1 MAQTQNEVSTRDKIG
16 YGVGDL
22 GNSIAMQVVSSYF
35 VFFMTAV
42 LNMPG
47 TIAGLAIGLS
57 VFWDAFTDPIMGY
70 VSDFTR
76 SKRFGRRHL
85 YILIG
90 MVGVAVS
97 ILVLFNIPVDMSL
110 TNKTILIFVFVI
122 IYKSFMTML
131 LTPYAALGSEL
142 VKDYHERTRIQ
153 SIRSIFF
160 MVGIVSTVALGMALF
175 FRPNDEYVIGQLNP
189 MAYRNMSIFYVT
201 LLVTVTLIT
210 YFSTK
215 KYIPRLNEFII
226 EPQQR
231 QLNLKLFLKLLA
243 PLANKAFVSVAL
255 AYALINMASAFV
267 NSVGIH
273 VFTYTFGFS
282 SFLIA
287 SVLGIQMLFSILS
300 QPLWIHVVKKTS
312 KQYGILIGLL
322 IAMVG
327 ILYFGVLVAFHLQ
340 IQGMLVYFIP
350 YAILVGT
357 GTGALFTIPYAMISD
372 AIDMDELKHGVRK
385 EGSYFGCMTFFY
397 KLSQAGAIFMIGI
410 LIDLVG
416 FNPQLPVQS
425 ESTQLYLG
433 LILSVGVIVSFL
445 AATLSISKFPLS
457 KNETI
462 EIQHKLSKVNCQ
474 KLSKH

>member
-1 MAQTQNEVSTRDKIG
+1 MKYKNNEVSTRDKIG
-16 YGVGDL
+16 YGIGDL
-22 GNSIAMQVVSSYF
+22 GNSTAMQVVSSYF

-47 TIAGLAIGLS
+47 TIAGLAVGLS

-70 VSDFTR
+70 VSDYTR
-76 SKRFGRRHL
+76 SKHFGRRHL

-90 MVGVAVS
+90 MIGVSTS
-97 ILVLFNIPVDMSL
+97 ILVLFNIPVAMTL

-122 IYKSFMTML
+122 IYKTFMTML

-142 VKDYHERTRIQ
+142 VKDYNERTRIQ
-153 SIRSIFF
+153 SIRAMFF

-175 FRPNDEYVIGQLNP
+175 FRPTDEYSIGQLNP
-189 MAYRNMSIFYVT
+189 MAYRTMSIFFVS
-201 LLVTVTLIT
+201 LIVVVTLIT

-226 EPQQR
+226 DKQQK
-231 QLNLKLFLKLLA
+231 QLNWKLFLELLA
-243 PLANKAFVSVAL
+243 PLANKAFVAVAI

-273 VFTYTFGFS
+273 VFTYTFGFTS
-282 SFLIA
+282 TLIA

-300 QPLWIHVVKKTS
+300 QPLWIIVVKRKS
-312 KQYGILIGLL
+312 KQFGILLGLM
-322 IAMVG
+322 IALVG
-327 ILYFGVLVAFHLQ
+327 SLYFAVLVIFHHQ
-340 IQGMLVYFIP
+340 IQGSLIHFIP
-350 YAILVGT
+350 YAVIVGT

-372 AIDMDELKHGVRK
+372 SIDMDELKNGIRK

-397 KLSQAGAIFMIGI
+397 KLSQAGAIFLIGI

-425 ESTQLYLG
+425 EATQLLLG
-433 LILSVGVIVSFL
+433 LILIVGVIISFL
-445 AATLSISKFPLS
+445 AATYSILQFPLS
-457 KNETI
+457 KNETL
-462 EIQHKLSKVNCQ
+462 EIQRQLSIIK
-474 KLSKH
+474 